1 MKQLRFWFVGICAWF
16 FLLYNMERLGDPLN
30 LASFVYVFAFV
41 SAVLLILVPALQ
53 RISFA
58 WLLAGSLLP
67 YFILKSQLGY
77 PISGSELP
85 IIITE
90 ICAIGITIFLAGQLG
105 RRLEGV
111 KETLAS
117 LIIGRLGQEAVP
129 FATGQARIY
138 SEIRRAR
145 LYERPATLLAIS
157 ATEESVEFSIGYFIQ
172 EAQREIIKQ
181 YIAARIS
188 ELLVEE
194 LHDCDIVA
202 RRNGHFITLMP
213 ETTRDTVGDIIR
225 RIKEKAAE
233 KLNLHLNV
241 GLATFPDEA
250 VTFESLLAI
259 AEAQMATSN
268 KDVTSHQLSGVAP
281 EAKTVPSRR
290 PKEASVQSIR

>member
-1 MKQLRFWFVGICAWF
+1 MRRLRFWFVGFCAWL
-16 FLLYNMERLGDPLN
+16 FLLFNIERLGDPIN
-30 LASFVYVFAFV
+30 LASFVYVLAFIG
-41 SAVLLILVPALQ
+41 AGLLLLIPALQ
-53 RISFA
+53 QISFP
-58 WLLAGSLLP
+58 WLMASSLLP
-67 YFILKSQLGY
+67 YFLLKSQLGY
-77 PISGSELP
+77 SISGNDLP
-85 IIITE
+85 IIVTE
-90 ICAIGITIFLAGQLG
+90 ICAIGITLFLAAQLG
-105 RRLEGV
+105 RGLEGI
-111 KETLAS
+111 KKTLAS
-117 LIIGRLGQEAVP
+117 LTIGRLGQGVIP

-157 ATEESVEFSIGYFIQ
+157 ATEESVEHSIDYFIQ

-202 RRNGHFITLMP
+202 QRNSHFITLLP
-213 ETTRDTVGDIIR
+213 ETTRYMVNDIVQ

-233 KLNLHLNV
+233 NLNLHLNV

-259 AEAQMATSN
+259 AETQMTTNN
-268 KDVTSHQLSGVAP
+268 KVAP
-281 EAKTVPSRR
+281 EHKLPVFAMDAKTVPTR
-290 PKEASVQSIR
+290 PSNEASVQSLH